1 MGNPGECYCG
11 SCSLEA
17 MTRVAEVLRDVPQ
30 RRKSLLFIGDYVG
43 ILDWGYD
50 PPIFEDCKP
59 TAKEAR
65 EKLTRAAQAAN
76 LTLHAFDPRGLEVGG
91 LDASMRS
98 PNPLASS
105 ALLRAGLRSRLDA
118 LRVLTDVTDGR
129 TVLNTNAPGD
139 QMTSVIQETS
149 SYYVLGFQSSDAAP
163 AGRARRIEVKV
174 KRRGVRVQSRRGHG
188 SQVDLPSRG
197 VTDSSPSS
205 LTDAVRDLLPKTGL
219 EMAVTAM
226 PFAGADRA
234 EADVIV
240 ALGVREPPNPSKPRS
255 SAEPD
260 VESVE
265 IFTGAFDGEGRNVA
279 WLRQSADVK
288 GAAGA
293 NGLRYDALARLKLK
307 PGRYEIRVA
316 VQHRRAGR
324 LGSVYAYVDVPDFAK
339 RGPWLSGVVLGGP
352 STVLATP
359 TDAVADVSPVV
370 PTSQREF
377 ARTDTLTVF
386 VRVYRDS
393 ENAGPVP
400 VRARIVDAAS
410 KAVFDNTVTLQA
422 ADLARERGAE
432 VRLDLPL
439 DRAAPG
445 QYLLTFEATRVG
457 RETARRDVR
466 FAVR

>member
-1 MGNPGECYCG
+1 
-11 SCSLEA
+11 
-17 MTRVAEVLRDVPQ
+17 
-30 RRKSLLFIGDYVG
+30 
-43 ILDWGYD
+43 
-50 PPIFEDCKP
+50 
-59 TAKEAR
+59 
-65 EKLTRAAQAAN
+65 
-76 LTLHAFDPRGLEVGG
+76 
-91 LDASMRS
+91 MRS
-98 PNPLASS
+98 TNPLADS
-105 ALLRAGLRSRLDA
+105 AALRAGLRSRLDA

-139 QMTSVIQETS
+139 QMASVLQETS
-149 SYYVLGFQSSDAAP
+149 SYYVLGFQSADTAR
-163 AGRARRIEVKV
+163 AGRARKIEVKV
-174 KRRGVRVQSRRGHG
+174 NRRGVRVQSRRGHG
-188 SQVDLPSRG
+188 LPVDPPSPAAADG
-197 VTDSSPSS
+197 PPST
-205 LTDAVRDLLPKTGL
+205 LTDAVKDLLPKTGL

-240 ALGVREPPNPSKPRS
+240 AVGVREPPNPSEPRGS
-255 SAEPD
+255 TEPD

-265 IFTGAFDGEGRNVA
+265 IFTGAFDHEGRNVA

-293 NGLRYDALARLKLK
+293 NGLRYDALAKLKLK

-339 RGPWLSGVVLGGP
+339 SGPWLSGVVLASP

-359 TDAVADVSPVV
+359 ADAVADVSPVV

-377 ARTDTLTVF
+377 ARTDNLTVF
-386 VRVYRDS
+386 VRVYRGG
-393 ENAGPVP
+393 ENAGTVP
-400 VRARIVDAAS
+400 VRARIIDAES
-410 KAVFDNTVTLQA
+410 QAVFDNTVTLQV
-422 ADLARERGAE
+422 ADVARERGAE

-439 DRAAPG
+439 DRAKPG
-445 QYLLTFEATRVG
+445 QYLLTIEATG
-457 RETARRDVR
+457 GAKETARRDVR